1 MEWLAKKVVASLVN
15 RYLGQYLED
24 LDTQEVNDALLSGQV
39 NLTNLKIRRDALVSC
54 LYTGFGCAIY
64 IWVPLL
70 KSKVISNTVLKFKYK
85 QTFYTRLYSLL

>member
-54 LYTGFGCAIY
+54 L
-64 IWVPLL
+64 L
-70 KSKVISNTVLKFKYK
+70 
-85 QTFYTRLYSLL
+85 